1 MAEEISSF
9 VSMIMPAY
17 IDNMYCK
24 SVQGINTF
32 RNHNTKVE
40 TKLRELGFIEF
51 SLKD

>member
-1 MAEEISSF
+1 MAEDISSF

-24 SVQGINTF
+24 SAQGINTF

-40 TKLRELGFIEF
+40 TKLREFGFIEF
-51 SLKD
+51 SL